1 MQKLTFKEFMHSETK
16 EIQRGW
22 GKEVFYKFT
31 KNRLAVA
38 GAFILLVIFMATL
51 LAPFITPYHPAE
63 QNLWNRLQ
71 SPSWSHPFGTD
82 EYGRDILS
90 RVLYGARV
98 SLLVGFSSVAGALF
112 IGTFIGALAGYYGG
126 WLDNVLMRVV
136 DLFNSFPSIFLLITI
151 VTLLEPNL
159 SNIVAVFILLGWTG
173 TARLVRGEFLKLKEE
188 DFVWAARSIGMS
200 DMRVMFLH
208 MLPNAVAPI
217 IVAATLGVGGVILA
231 ESGLSFLGLGI
242 QPPIP
247 SWGNML
253 QGAQSLSIL
262 VMAPWYPLFPGLMI
276 LVTVLA
282 FNFIGDGLRDAFDPK
297 L

>member
-1 MQKLTFKEFMHSETK
+1 MHIESKEV
-16 EIQRGW
+16 QRGW
-22 GKEVFYKFT
+22 SREVVNKFT

-38 GAFILLVIFMATL
+38 GALILFVILMATL
-51 LAPFITPYHPAE
+51 LAPFITPFHPAE
-63 QNLWNRLQ
+63 QNLLNRLQ

-200 DMRVMFLH
+200 DMRIMFLH

-253 QGAQSLSIL
+253 QGAQSLSVL
-262 VMAPWYPLFPGLMI
+262 VLAPWYPLFPGLMI